1 MSKLHNAGKKS
12 KNSKK
17 RNKSKFP
24 GLKPENH
31 PRIRAEYI
39 DMDYI
44 KDLSDTDK
52 AMLGKFI
59 DEYYGATLAPADKRW
74 KWDND
79 FHNKKK
85 SRKACMDRV
94 NALNR
99 DLFAQARIRGFI
111 EPTESLPIEKTNN
124 PLGHE
129 DLLIDLIDLK
139 NKDEKL

>member
-1 MSKLHNAGKKS
+1 MAKLYNANKKS

-59 DEYYGATLAPADKRW
+59 DEYYGATLAPADKRHQW
-74 KWDND
+74 KKD
-79 FHNKKK
+79 FHDKKK

-111 EPTESLPIEKTNN
+111 EPTEALPIEKSNN
-124 PLGHE
+124 PLAAE
-129 DLLIDLIDLK
+129 DVIIELLDIKTNAEDK
-139 NKDEKL
+139 